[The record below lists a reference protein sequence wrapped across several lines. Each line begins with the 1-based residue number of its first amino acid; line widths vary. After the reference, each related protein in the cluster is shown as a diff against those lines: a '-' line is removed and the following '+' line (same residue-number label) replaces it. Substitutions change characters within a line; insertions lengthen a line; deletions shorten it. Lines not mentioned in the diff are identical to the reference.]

1 MKLYLI
7 GHTFRYALEQIQMS
21 LFPEEKMEYTEQPF
35 SDGDGTVS
43 ALHIGSCYT
52 TAVTTITYHGRTVRA
67 VRRRRQ
73 AGLSA
78 PQCRQLLQQCYYLAA
93 RQHLSEPPPWG
104 AFSGVR
110 PSKIATRHLLS
121 GGTVASADR
130 LLRNDYFITP
140 ARRRLCIE
148 AATQTVAA
156 QALLRPYDI
165 SLYVG
170 IPFCP
175 TRCAYCSFVS
185 QSVQHFGHLVEPYL
199 AALLQEIAATGQAM
213 LGTPF
218 RIRTVYIGGGTPT
231 TLSAAQLQ
239 RLLQAIGQHLDL
251 SDCLEFT
258 VEAGRPETLDP
269 AKLQVLHNGGCN
281 RLSINP
287 QTMNDQVLRA
297 IGRSHTT
304 AQILTAYQEA
314 CTAGFRHINM
324 DLIAGLPGDTEVSFA
339 RSLSQVLALEPAS
352 ITVHTL
358 ALKKAADLY
367 GHRELLPPAQ
377 TVAAMLCEAEPALRS
392 HGYAPYY
399 LYRQKYMSGSFE
411 NVGWCKDG
419 YLGLY
424 NIYMMEELQ
433 SILAL
438 GSGGVSKMNF
448 PGGRLERLVNPKY
461 PQEYLRNI
469 DTVLSNKQAFFQACQ
484 LPTNELFEDDATK
497 GVAACSNYPM

>member
-1 MKLYLI
+1 MKLYLM

-52 TAVTTITYHGRTVRA
+52 TAVTTITYHGKTVRA

-73 AGLSA
+73 TGLSA

-93 RQHLSEPPPWG
+93 RQHLPEPPPWG

-121 GGTVASADR
+121 GGTAASADR
-130 LLRNDYFITP
+130 QLRDDYFITP

-148 AATQTVAA
+148 AAAQTVAA
-156 QALLRPYDI
+156 QAFLRPYDI

-185 QSVQHFGHLVEPYL
+185 QSVRHFGHLVEPYL
-199 AALLQEIAATGQAM
+199 SALLQEIAATGQAM
-213 LGTPF
+213 QGTPF

-231 TLSAAQLQ
+231 TLSTAQLE
-239 RLLQAIGQHLDL
+239 RLLKAIGQHLDL

-269 AKLQVLHNGGCN
+269 AKLQALYNGGCN
-281 RLSINP
+281 RISINP
-287 QTMNDQVLRA
+287 QTMNDQVLQA

-304 AQILTAYQEA
+304 AQIFTAYQAA
-314 CTAGFRHINM
+314 CAAGFRHINM
-324 DLIAGLPGDTEVSFA
+324 DLIAGLPGDTADSFV

-352 ITVHTL
+352 VTVHTL

-367 GHRELLPPAQ
+367 GRRDLLPSAQ
-377 TVAAMLCEAEPALRS
+377 TVSAMLCGAEPALRS
-392 HGYAPYY
+392 RGYAPYY

-438 GSGGVSKMNF
+438 GSGGVSKIKF

-461 PQEYLRNI
+461 PQEYLQMLE
-469 DTVLSNKQAFFQACQ
+469 TVLANKQTFFQSCL
-484 LPTNELFEDDATK
+484 LPTKDSHP
-497 GVAACSNYPM
+497 G

>member
-1 MKLYLI
+1 MKLQLI

-35 SDGDGTVS
+35 SGVDGAVS
-43 ALHIGSCYT
+43 ALYSGACYT
-52 TAVTTITYHGRTVRA
+52 TAVTAITYRGRTVRA

-73 AGLSA
+73 RALSA
-78 PQCRQLLQQCYYLAA
+78 PQCRQLLQQCYYQAA
-93 RQHLSEPPPWG
+93 LQHLPEPPPWG

-121 GGTVASADR
+121 GGSPASADR
-130 LLRNDYFITP
+130 LLRDDYFITP
-140 ARRRLCIE
+140 ARRTLCIE
-148 AATQTVAA
+148 AAEQTVAA
-156 QALLRPYDI
+156 QKLLQPYDL

-185 QSVQHFGHLVEPYL
+185 QSVQHFGALVTPYL
-199 AALLQEIAATGQAM
+199 SALLQEISAAGEAM
-213 LGTPF
+213 RATPF

-231 TLSAAQLQ
+231 TLSAAQLAQ
-239 RLLQAIGQHLDL
+239 LLSAIRSHFDL
-251 SDCLEFT
+251 SACLEWT

-269 AKLQVLHNGGCN
+269 EKLQVLRDGGCD
-281 RLSINP
+281 RISINP
-287 QTMNDQVLRA
+287 QTMNDAVLQA

-304 AQILTAYQEA
+304 EQICTAYAQA
-314 CTAGFRHINM
+314 RAAGFHHINM
-324 DLIAGLPGDTEVSFA
+324 DLIAGLPGDSPAAFA
-339 RSLSQVLALEPAS
+339 HSLAQVLRLEPAS
-352 ITVHTL
+352 VTVHTL

-367 GHRELLPPAQ
+367 ARRSLLPPAEA
-377 TVAAMLCEAEPALRS
+377 VAAMLHAAEPVLRAR
-392 HGYAPYY
+392 GYRPYY

-411 NVGWCKDG
+411 NVGWCLDG
-419 YLGLY
+419 YPGLY

-438 GSGGVSKMNF
+438 GSGGVSKINY

-461 PQEYLRNI
+461 PQEYLRSME
-469 DTVLSNKQAFFQACQ
+469 TVLQNKQIFFQSSGAGIS
-484 LPTNELFEDDATK
+484 L
-497 GVAACSNYPM
+497 